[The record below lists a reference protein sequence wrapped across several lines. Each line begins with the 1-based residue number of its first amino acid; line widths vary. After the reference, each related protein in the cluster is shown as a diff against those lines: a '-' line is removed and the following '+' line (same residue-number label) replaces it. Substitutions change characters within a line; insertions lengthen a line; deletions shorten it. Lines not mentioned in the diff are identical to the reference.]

1 MKKIMAIL
9 GAALLASTLC
19 SGQIIRQKEIDG
31 GGSGPYKALA
41 TTEASLS
48 NYVIYRPADL
58 AAAVRG
64 EGKLPILVFAN
75 GGCGDTSIT
84 HERVLSEL
92 ASHGYI
98 VIAIG
103 AMQQELSDRKIVQ
116 APNAML
122 IGGIDWIVDKSADPS
137 SEFYQMVDI
146 EKIATGGQSC
156 GGAQVLATAAD
167 PRIKTYVMFNTGM
180 GEISMSGASKASLRN
195 VHGPIIYIIG
205 GKSDVAYVNAQG
217 DYENISSDKPIV
229 FADLTKGGHMG
240 TFGDLYGG
248 SFAKMVVDWLDW
260 QFKGKDRA
268 NLFLRHNL
276 KEYPGWTIKSKN
288 F

>member
-1 MKKIMAIL
+1 MKRIITLLGAIL
-9 GAALLASTLC
+9 LVSTLC
-19 SGQIIRQKEIDG
+19 SAQIVRQKTVDNG
-31 GGSGPYKALA
+31 GNGPYKSIVV
-41 TTEASLS
+41 TEATLS
-48 NYVIYRPADL
+48 NFTIYRPADL
-58 AAAVRG
+58 AAAVKG
-64 EGKLPILVFAN
+64 EGKLPVLVFAN

-84 HERVLSEL
+84 HERVLSQL
-92 ASHGYI
+92 ASQGYI

-116 APNAML
+116 APNSML
-122 IGGIDWIVDKSADPS
+122 IEGIDWICDKVEDPS
-137 SEFYQMVDI
+137 SEYFQMVDT

-180 GEISMSGASKASLRN
+180 GEISMSGASKESLKN

-205 GKSDVAYVNAQG
+205 GKSDVAFVNAQG
-217 DYENISSDKPIV
+217 DYENIAADKPIV

-240 TFGDLYGG
+240 TFGERFGG

-260 QFKGKDRA
+260 QFKGKDRTG
-268 NLFLRHNL
+268 LFLKHNL
-276 KEYPGWTIKSKN
+276 NEYPGWTMKSKN